1 MEDNRPPILVKNKVV
16 FMYNG
21 ERTVARC
28 YAREKSH
35 MLVVVKGVQKPI
47 RISCKEVI
55 SYLKPKNIRQIG

>member
-1 MEDNRPPILVKNKVV
+1 MEDRRPPVLVKNKII

-21 ERTVARC
+21 IRTVARC
-28 YAREKSH
+28 YAREDKH

-55 SYLKPKNIRQIG
+55 SYIKPKNIRQID